1 MVLNLTN
8 KRLADFS
15 VYQRLALQG
24 ESVVTVSRP
33 VTTIDEFDSYLNRYE
48 NILSAIIVDKD
59 IDVVL
64 ANDIIN
70 SVDVP
75 VVTLDVEYL
84 CDSNTYN
91 FIEYGFV

>member
-1 MVLNLTN
+1 MILNLTN
-8 KRLADFS
+8 KPLANFS
-15 VYQRLALQG
+15 VYQRLALRG
-24 ESVVTVSRP
+24 ESVATVSRP
-33 VTTIDEFDSYLNRYE
+33 VTTLYEFDSYLDRYE

-84 CDSNTYN
+84 YDSNTYN
-91 FIEYGFV
+91 FIEYGMA

>member
-1 MVLNLTN
+1 MILNLTN
-8 KRLADFS
+8 KPLANFS

-24 ESVVTVSRP
+24 ESVVTASRP
-33 VTTIDEFDSYLNRYE
+33 VTTIDEFDSYLDRYE
-48 NILSAIIVDKD
+48 NILSAIIVNKD

-84 CDSNTYN
+84 YDSNTYN
-91 FIEYGFV
+91 FIEYGMA